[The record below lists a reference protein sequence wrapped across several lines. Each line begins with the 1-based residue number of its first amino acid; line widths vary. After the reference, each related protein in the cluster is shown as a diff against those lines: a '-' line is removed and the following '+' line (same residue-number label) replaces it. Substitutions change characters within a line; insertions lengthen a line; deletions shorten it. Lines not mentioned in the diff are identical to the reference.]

1 MKSEQTSYEELFY
14 ALNEAAIISTS
25 DLAGNIT
32 MVNDKFCQISG
43 YSSDELLG
51 NNHRIVNSGTHEKGY
66 FAQMWEKISKGEIW
80 VGEVCNR
87 KKDGSIYWVNSTIIP
102 ILDKE
107 TNNVKKYVSVRFDIT
122 AQKKLENK
130 LTELSNKFN
139 LKMDTFLDANDDFS
153 QFGIQ
158 SCDDILR

>member
-102 ILDKE
+102 ILDKQ
-107 TNNVKKYVSVRFDIT
+107 TNKVKKYVSVRFDIT

-139 LKMDTFLDANDDFS
+139 LKMDNFLDANDGFS